1 VVLTT
6 IHVFG
11 MSCCVHWHRVTD
23 VVEKHSASTFH
34 QHNVIQLTTN
44 TV

>member
-1 VVLTT
+1 MVLMK

-11 MSCCVHWHRVTD
+11 VSCYVHWHGVIN
-23 VVEKHSASTFH
+23 VVEEHSASTFH

-44 TV
+44 MV